1 MSGLI
6 GLLSTDD
13 LALCF
18 YGRRRCKRDVRWLSG
33 TFQRMHQSFESDGD
47 SGFEW
52 IVGYAL
58 CLFQQLDNKRN
69 EVALACLCIASKML
83 DDRCAEIGDGVWEAQ
98 LPGLDANCMA
108 RAEAYV
114 AHALGFRLRVTQCA
128 LETCLEDCAV
138 MHGVAVRV

>member
-6 GLLSTDD
+6 GLLSTDE

-83 DDRCAEIGDGVWEAQ
+83 DDRCAEIGDGVWEAHGATGWSCFALWPASRPGIRAAA
-98 LPGLDANCMA
+98 LPG
-108 RAEAYV
+108 V
-114 AHALGFRLRVTQCA
+114 STG
-128 LETCLEDCAV
+128 
-138 MHGVAVRV
+138 